1 MFVGEIV
8 NPNIYFLGG
17 ESMIFCGLAIS
28 DPEACPLNTFQSTP
42 FLQTLPFQIVRFKV
56 MTTAKK
62 RTIKIISFS
71 FHLPIEWKET
81 DILTLSSKENQVP
94 RRFCLKS

>member
-1 MFVGEIV
+1 
-8 NPNIYFLGG
+8 
-17 ESMIFCGLAIS
+17 
-28 DPEACPLNTFQSTP
+28 
-42 FLQTLPFQIVRFKV
+42 

-71 FHLPIEWKET
+71 SHLPIEWKET